1 MNVWESIM
9 IGRISALLVGG
20 LAIVLAQAP
29 SSGASAAGLGDFYK
43 NKTIQLYIGYGFG
56 GTYGKYSRTMAEHLP
71 KHIAGNPKIIV
82 KSQPGAGGIKMTNW
96 AYKAMPRGGYHWLVP
111 PDASVVSELLRPKKV
126 KYRAKEFTWLGS
138 TNQTNTIF
146 VLRTDSGVSKW
157 QDMKKT
163 RVIVGNTGPGSTS
176 FLIPRMAKVM
186 LGLKIKQVSG
196 YKGSSKTILAME
208 QGEHQGTGF
217 NWLAWSSKVPHWFKP
232 DKNGK
237 IFAKAILQTGVWK
250 DPDLPNVPMLRD
262 LVSDKHKP
270 VIAFM
275 ATLGIIGRGIAL
287 PPGAPKKI
295 VAPLRAAFAKM
306 VKDPAYIAACKK
318 RRLRV
323 LATSGADIQDFVTK
337 AYASAN
343 PKVVAQGRKL
353 IFGK

>member
-1 MNVWESIM
+1 M
-9 IGRISALLVGG
+9 IGRLSAIFVGWLVVLLA
-20 LAIVLAQAP
+20 LSP
-29 SSGASAAGLGDFYK
+29 SPGASAQGLGDFYK
-43 NKTIQLYIGYGFG
+43 NKTITIYIGYGFG

-71 KHIAGNPKIIV
+71 KFIAGNPKIIV
-82 KSQPGAGGIKMTNW
+82 KSQPGAGGIKMTNY
-96 AYKAMPRGGYHWLVP
+96 AYKAMPKGGYHWLVP
-111 PDASVVSELLRPKKV
+111 PDTIVVSEILRPNKV

-146 VLRTDSGVSKW
+146 VLRTDSGISKW

-163 RVIVGNTGPGSTS
+163 RVIIGNTGPGSTS
-176 FLIPRMAKVM
+176 FLIPRMAKMM

-217 NWLAWSSKVPHWFKP
+217 NWLAWSSKVPHWFKK
-232 DKNGK
+232 DKDGK

-250 DPDLPNVPMLRD
+250 DPALPNVPMMRD
-262 LVSDKHKP
+262 LVADKHKP
-270 VIAFM
+270 IIAFM
-275 ATLGIIGRGIAL
+275 ATLGIIGRGLAL

-306 VKDPAYIAACKK
+306 VADPVYIAAAKK

-323 LATSGADIQDFVTK
+323 LPTSGADIQDFVTK
-337 AYASAN
+337 AYANAN
-343 PKVVAQGRKL
+343 PKVVAAARKM